1 MIYMD
6 HAATTPVRPEVM
18 EAMLPYFTERFGN
31 ASSLYTLAQESRMA
45 LDEAR
50 EAVARVLGSRTSEVV
65 FTSGGSESD
74 NAAIKGA
81 ASAQM
86 RSGKHVIT
94 TSIEHHAVLHTFTHL
109 EDSGFDVT
117 FLPVDGDGM
126 VGADQLVD
134 AITDDTV
141 LVSVMLANNEV
152 GTIQPVAEMARRV
165 KEIARERGRTIVF
178 HTDAVQAAGFLDI
191 NVNALGVDMLSL
203 SAHKFHGPK
212 GVGVLYVRRG
222 TPFMPQQLG
231 GAQER
236 QRRAGTENMPGI
248 VGTAV
253 ALSLADGEREA
264 ASAHCIRLR
273 DRLIEG
279 IRERIPGVRLNG
291 HATLR
296 LPNNANFSFEG
307 VEGEPVLLG
316 LDFAGVAASSGSA
329 CSSGSLEPS
338 HVLLALGM
346 SADLAHGSLRL
357 TLVVTIPK
365 RTWTTCSGSCR
376 TWWAGCGPCPACPT
390 LPAEHRCHH
399 DFRPFNTMPCPCAHP
414 GAGRGRGVHT
424 HARPGVRR
432 PRGNHLDRSPQAA
445 AA

>member
-31 ASSLYTLAQESRMA
+31 ASSLYTLAQDSRRA

-81 ASAQM
+81 VHALA
-86 RSGKHVIT
+86 RTGNHVIT

-109 EDSGFDVT
+109 EDSGFEVT
-117 FLPVDGDGM
+117 YLPVDGDGM
-126 VGADQLVD
+126 VDPDQLVD
-134 AITDDTV
+134 ALTDKTV
-141 LVSVMLANNEV
+141 LVSVMLANNEI
-152 GTIQPVAEMARRV
+152 GTIEPVAEMARRV

-191 NVNALGVDMLSL
+191 NVKTLGVDMLSL

-222 TPFMPQQLG
+222 TPFTPQQLG

-253 ALSLADGEREA
+253 ALALADGEREA
-264 ASAHCIRLR
+264 ASAHCIHLR

-291 HATLR
+291 HSTLR

-357 TLVVTIPK
+357 TLGRDNTEEDVDYVL
-365 RTWTTCSGSCR
+365 RV
-376 TWWAGCGPCPACPT
+376 
-390 LPAEHRCHH
+390 LPDLVGRLRA
-399 DFRPFNTMPCPCAHP
+399 MPSLS
-414 GAGRGRGVHT
+414 
-424 HARPGVRR
+424 HATR
-432 PRGNHLDRSPQAA
+432 
-445 AA
+445 

>member
-31 ASSLYTLAQESRMA
+31 ASSLYTLAQESRKA

-50 EAVARVLGSRTSEVV
+50 ETVARVLGSRPSEVV

-81 ASAQM
+81 VHALA
-86 RSGKHVIT
+86 RTGNHVIT
-94 TSIEHHAVLHTFTHL
+94 TAIEHHAVLHTCAFL

-117 FLPVDGDGM
+117 YLPVDDDG
-126 VGADQLVD
+126 LVD
-134 AITDDTV
+134 VERLADAVTDKTV
-141 LVSVMLANNEV
+141 LVSVMLANNEI
-152 GTIQPVAEMARRV
+152 GSIQPIAEMARRV
-165 KEIARERGRTIVF
+165 KAMAREQGRTIVF
-178 HTDAVQAAGFLDI
+178 HTDAVQAAGFLDL

-222 TPFMPQQLG
+222 TPFSPQQLG

-248 VGTAV
+248 VGAAV
-253 ALSLADGEREA
+253 ALALADREKDET
-264 ASAHCIRLR
+264 SAHCIALR
-273 DRLIEG
+273 DRLIAG
-279 IRERIPGVRLNG
+279 VLERIPGVRLNG
-291 HATLR
+291 HRSLR
-296 LPNNANFSFEG
+296 LPNNVNFTFQG

-338 HVLLALGM
+338 HVLLALGLP
-346 SADLAHGSLRL
+346 ADLAHGSLRL
-357 TLVVTIPK
+357 TLGRDNTEEDVDYVL
-365 RTWTTCSGSCR
+365 R
-376 TWWAGCGPCPACPT
+376 A
-390 LPAEHRCHH
+390 LPDLVGRLRA
-399 DFRPFNTMPCPCAHP
+399 MPSLS
-414 GAGRGRGVHT
+414 
-424 HARPGVRR
+424 HATR
-432 PRGNHLDRSPQAA
+432 
-445 AA
+445 